1 MITPLREMYVNNE
14 AVIIMNYCCYR
25 ECSKEELTFCYKGAN
40 QIVRTLVSKK
50 ITASPLF
57 KASVQLFLTVMDKH
71 EDPDFVKKQMD
82 ELSGQILEWMGQTH
96 GTNLLPSEIM
106 NELKVK

>member
-1 MITPLREMYVNNE
+1 
-14 AVIIMNYCCYR
+14 
-25 ECSKEELTFCYKGAN
+25 
-40 QIVRTLVSKK
+40 
-50 ITASPLF
+50 
-57 KASVQLFLTVMDKH
+57 MDKH